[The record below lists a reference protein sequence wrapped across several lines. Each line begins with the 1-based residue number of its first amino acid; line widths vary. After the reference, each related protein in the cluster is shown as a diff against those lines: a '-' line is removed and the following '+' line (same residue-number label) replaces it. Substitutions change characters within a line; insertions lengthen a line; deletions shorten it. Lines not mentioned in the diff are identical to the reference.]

1 MSLELS
7 EQVKDTADLN
17 RFMQACQP
25 DTNGQYTRNRIPE
38 HSKFPT
44 EILDYW

>member
-25 DTNGQYTRNRIPE
+25 DTNGQYMRNRIAE
-38 HSKFPT
+38 HSKFQLRF
-44 EILDYW
+44 LDYW